1 MDILD
6 KYASI
11 AERHAALVTHGADP
25 FGVCM
30 EDIRSP
36 TEAVIDGKPVILFGT
51 NNYLGL
57 TFDPD
62 CIDAAIDALK
72 HFGTGTT
79 GSRIANGTYRAHRDL
94 EDAFAEFMDRRFGMI
109 FPTGYQANLGAIA
122 AVAGPK
128 DMIFLDA
135 DSHSSIYDGCRLAG
149 SKLVRFRHNDPDD
162 LDRRLARNREE
173 PGGKVVVIESLYSM
187 LGDVAPLERFVEV
200 TKRHGA
206 TMILDEAHSFGVYGK
221 KGQGIAHELGLN
233 DEVDFI
239 AGTYSKSLGAV
250 GGFVVS
256 SHPGFETLRFTCR
269 QYMFTASSLPSSL
282 ASVRCA
288 LRKVAEGDHLRRS
301 LWQNAKDLHDRLC
314 GLGFQICAPASPII
328 AVKLPDDASAVAMWN
343 GLLDNG
349 IYVNLAIPPGTPDD
363 TYLLRCSVS
372 AALTSEQ
379 VETILATFEAVGRHT
394 GVIGERAA
402 LGASSEF
409 ASI

>member
-6 KYASI
+6 KYAVI
-11 AERHAALVTHGADP
+11 AERHASLLEHGADP
-25 FGVCM
+25 FAVCM
-30 EDIRSP
+30 DDIRSP
-36 TEAVIDGKPVILFGT
+36 TEAVVGGKTVILFGT

-62 CIDAAIDALK
+62 CIEAAVDALRRL
-72 HFGTGTT
+72 GTGTT

-94 EDAFAEFMDRRFGMI
+94 EQAFAAFMDRRFGMI
-109 FPTGYQANLGAIA
+109 FPTGYQANLGVIA
-122 AVAGPK
+122 GVAGPK
-128 DMIFLDA
+128 DTIFLDA

-149 SKLVRFRHNDPDD
+149 AKLVRFRHNDPDD

-187 LGDVAPLERFVEV
+187 FGDVAPLAKFVEV

-206 TMILDEAHSFGVYGK
+206 TMILDEAHSFGVYGR
-221 KGQGIAHELGLN
+221 KGQGLAHELGLN
-233 DEVDFI
+233 DDVDFI

-256 SHPGFETLRFTCR
+256 SHPRFETLRYTCR

-288 LRKVAEGDHLRRS
+288 LDKVGEGDHLRRS
-301 LWQNAKDLHDRLC
+301 LWQNAKDLHDRLSA
-314 GLGFQICAPASPII
+314 LGFHICAPTSPIL
-328 AVKLPDDASAVAMWN
+328 AVKLPDEASAVAMWN
-343 GLLDNG
+343 GLLQNG
-349 IYVNLAIPPGTPDD
+349 VYVNLALPPGTPDD
-363 TYLLRCSVS
+363 TCLMRCSVS
-372 AALTSEQ
+372 AAHTPEQ
-379 VETILATFEAVGRHT
+379 VETILATFEAVGREV

-402 LGASSEF
+402 AVAS
-409 ASI
+409 

>member
-6 KYASI
+6 KYAVI
-11 AERHAALVTHGADP
+11 AERHASLLEHGADP
-25 FGVCM
+25 FAVCM
-30 EDIRSP
+30 DDIRSP
-36 TEAVIDGKPVILFGT
+36 TEAVVGGKTVILFGT

-62 CIDAAIDALK
+62 CIEAAVDALRRL
-72 HFGTGTT
+72 GTGTT

-94 EDAFAEFMDRRFGMI
+94 EQAFAAFMDRRFGMI
-109 FPTGYQANLGAIA
+109 FPTGYQANLGVIA
-122 AVAGPK
+122 GVAGPK
-128 DMIFLDA
+128 DTIFLDA

-187 LGDVAPLERFVEV
+187 FGDVAPLAKFVEV

-206 TMILDEAHSFGVYGK
+206 TMILDEAHSFGVYGR
-221 KGQGIAHELGLN
+221 KGQGLAHELGLN
-233 DEVDFI
+233 DDVDFI

-256 SHPGFETLRFTCR
+256 SHPRFETLRYTCR

-288 LRKVAEGDHLRRS
+288 LDKVGEGDHLRRS
-301 LWQNAKDLHDRLC
+301 LWQNAKDLHDRLSA
-314 GLGFQICAPASPII
+314 LGFHICAPTSPIL
-328 AVKLPDDASAVAMWN
+328 AVKLPDEASAVAMWN
-343 GLLDNG
+343 GLLQNG
-349 IYVNLAIPPGTPDD
+349 VYVNLALPPGTPDD
-363 TYLLRCSVS
+363 TCLMRCSVS
-372 AALTSEQ
+372 AAHTPEQ
-379 VETILATFEAVGRHT
+379 VATILATFEAVGREV

-402 LGASSEF
+402 AVAS
-409 ASI
+409 

>member
-6 KYASI
+6 KYAAI
-11 AERHAALVTHGADP
+11 AERHASLLEHGADP
-25 FGVCM
+25 FAVCM
-30 EDIRSP
+30 DDIRSP
-36 TEAVIDGKPVILFGT
+36 TEAVVGGKTVILFGT

-62 CIDAAIDALK
+62 CIEAAVDALK
-72 HFGTGTT
+72 RLGTGTT

-94 EDAFAEFMDRRFGMI
+94 EQAFAAFMDRRFGMI
-109 FPTGYQANLGAIA
+109 FPTGYQANLGVIA
-122 AVAGPK
+122 GVAGPK
-128 DMIFLDA
+128 DTIFLDA

-149 SKLVRFRHNDPDD
+149 SKLVRFRHNDPED

-187 LGDVAPLERFVEV
+187 YGDVAPLEGFVEV

-206 TMILDEAHSFGVYGK
+206 TMILDEAHSFGCYGQ
-221 KGQGIAHELGLN
+221 KGQGLAHELGLN

-256 SHPGFETLRFTCR
+256 SHPGFDTLRYTCR

-288 LRKVAEGDHLRRS
+288 LDKVAKGDHLRRS
-301 LWQNAKDLHDRLC
+301 LWQNAKDLHDRLS
-314 GLGFQICAPASPII
+314 GLGFQICAPTSPIL
-328 AVKLPDDASAVAMWN
+328 AVKLPDEARAVAMWN

-349 IYVNLAIPPGTPDD
+349 VYVNLAIPPGTPGD
-363 TYLLRCSVS
+363 TCLLRCSVS
-372 AALTSEQ
+372 AAHTHEQ
-379 VETILATFEAVGRHT
+379 VETILATFEAVGSEV

-402 LGASSEF
+402 VVAS
-409 ASI
+409 